1 MLDEIEVFNEIISN
15 TDIEDIYIA
24 GSAGKCKTHCI
35 PPPQLT
41 DMVAWWPG
49 DLNGREIIANNN
61 AVGTMYAD
69 NNPGGKIYG
78 AFTLDG
84 GNGIWKAPNAPGY
97 NFDAG
102 EDFSI
107 DAWIRWKGGSVS
119 GVRTIVDKRDSTPLR
134 GYSLY
139 TWNGRLGIQL
149 ADPSG
154 YTNWNTPPVSTVSTL
169 SITDGEW
176 HHVAASIERLNPTGG
191 KLFIDGALVRSFDPT
206 GRIGSLVNSGSVLI
220 GHKAG
225 TIDRWDG
232 DIDEIEIWQTAISDN
247 DVSNIF
253 DADYNGK
260 CASHTSRPVQ

>member
-1 MLDEIEVFNEIISN
+1 
-15 TDIEDIYIA
+15 
-24 GSAGKCKTHCI
+24 
-35 PPPQLT
+35 
-41 DMVAWWPG
+41 
-49 DLNGREIIANNN
+49 
-61 AVGTMYAD
+61 
-69 NNPGGKIYG
+69 
-78 AFTLDG
+78 
-84 GNGIWKAPNAPGY
+84 
-97 NFDAG
+97 
-102 EDFSI
+102 
-107 DAWIRWKGGSVS
+107 
-119 GVRTIVDKRDSTPLR
+119 
-134 GYSLY
+134 
-139 TWNGRLGIQL
+139 
-149 ADPSG
+149 
-154 YTNWNTPPVSTVSTL
+154 L